1 MQMVQPA
8 RRPYWSRLPEV
19 QLTMKHG
26 PHVLDRLLHGAVEI
40 EGRMPNSSNA
50 TFLVTIGEHN
60 GDSAPMKAIYK
71 PLSGERPL
79 WDFDPGLYKREVAA
93 YRLSDA
99 LGYNIIPPT
108 VVREDQLGEGSFQL
122 FIRHDPSQHYFTF
135 LDGRPELH
143 DRLRALAVFDIV
155 ANNTD
160 RKGGHVLVD
169 DDSNVWGIDHG
180 VCFSDE
186 FKLRTVIWD
195 FAGDEIDDNLLAP
208 LETFVQSVPVS
219 IAALLTDDEIEAMV
233 ERAVWLLE
241 NRVFPAPES
250 RYQYPWPLL

>member
-1 MQMVQPA
+1 M
-8 RRPYWSRLPEV
+8 R
-19 QLTMKHG
+19 HD
-26 PHVLDRLLHGAVEI
+26 PHVTERLSHGAIDI

-50 TFLVTIGEHN
+50 TFLVTVGGHD
-60 GDSAPMKAIYK
+60 GDDSPMKAIYK

-99 LGYNIIPPT
+99 LGYHVVPPT
-108 VVREDQLGEGSFQL
+108 VVREDQLGEGSLQL
-122 FIRHDPSQHYFTF
+122 FVDHDPSQHYFTF
-135 LDGRPELH
+135 LDGRPDLH
-143 DRLRALAVFDIV
+143 DRLRTLAVFDIV

-169 DDSNVWGIDHG
+169 EDDNVWGIDHG

-195 FAGDEIDDNLLAP
+195 FAGESIDDGLLAP
-208 LETFVQSVPVS
+208 LEPFVQSVPVAL
-219 IAALLTDDEIEAMV
+219 AALLTSDEIEAMI
-233 ERAVWLLE
+233 ERAQWLLR
-241 NRVFPAPES
+241 NRIFPAPES